1 MAYLCLVRSMRGRW
15 LSVAI
20 LLGGCAVAPLQITG
34 PYASRLSDADIQ
46 QIKVA
51 VAAVSRISDR
61 VRTIDAVRR
70 DRVRVEV
77 GVTIEHGWQGSELFL
92 VRRGAAWQ
100 IANQAESTAIREF
113 PVY

>member
-1 MAYLCLVRSMRGRW
+1 MGPCVVDGLTVG
-15 LSVAI
+15 I
-20 LLGGCAVAPLQITG
+20 LLVGCAVAPLRITG

-46 QIKVA
+46 EIKAA

-77 GVTIEHGWQGSELFL
+77 GVTIEHGWQG
-92 VRRGAAWQ
+92 
-100 IANQAESTAIREF
+100 RE
-113 PVY
+113 V